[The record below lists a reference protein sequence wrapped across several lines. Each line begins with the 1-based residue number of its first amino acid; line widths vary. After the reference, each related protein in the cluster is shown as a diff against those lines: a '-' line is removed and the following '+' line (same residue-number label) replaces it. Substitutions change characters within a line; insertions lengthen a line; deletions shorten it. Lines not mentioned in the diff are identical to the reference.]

1 MSTMKK
7 ISTLVLSLFLAAA
20 FPAAWAQKSV
30 LRSSIT
36 YEKMQA
42 NGVRLPVIGELV
54 TQAPDINKQYWWSIG
69 CETLDRDYADFDQFK
84 DFFVDLGIGYARL
97 QSPATA
103 WNASR
108 SVFRSTGSTSA
119 TRSMWIRSSARS
131 TTFRHACTPATA
143 ARVIPVTT
151 TFPFGTVRS

>member
-7 ISTLVLSLFLAAA
+7 ISTLVLSLCLAAA

-42 NGVRLPVIGELV
+42 NGVRLPAIGELV

-69 CETLDRDYADFDQFK
+69 CETLDRDYADFDQFNQSGWAK
-84 DFFVDLGIGYARL
+84 TEKEKGKYDFAWLDHIVDGLIERQYI
-97 QSPATA
+97 SDHYPITATL
-103 WNASR
+103 
-108 SVFRSTGSTSA
+108 VF
-119 TRSMWIRSSARS
+119 
-131 TTFRHACTPATA
+131 
-143 ARVIPVTT
+143 
-151 TFPFGTVRS
+151 